1 VGAWDRGPVIE
12 TSEPRGFCP
21 TTAAS
26 QNFVACPVALPKV
39 LGCTRARARLALGCE
54 TYPARPTSSLGF
66 TVVAQRPSGAQSGF
80 GLVGM
85 ANMSNAVNMFLR
97 TKVNT
102 TEVAD

>member
-12 TSEPRGFCP
+12 TSRATRFLPNNGRQPELCRLPCG
-21 TTAAS
+21 
-26 QNFVACPVALPKV
+26 LPKV

-54 TYPARPTSSLGF
+54 TYPAQLSSSLGF
-66 TVVAQRPSGAQSGF
+66 TIVAQRPSGAQSGF

-97 TKVNT
+97 TKVNIS
-102 TEVAD
+102 EVAI